1 MKKACEQ
8 LFSSAELNA
17 ACLKTQPG
25 SYTCRASHR
34 YLRGAETLPEMGAQS
49 GGTNA
54 LGTAPRS
61 LPVLPV
67 PPALR
72 QGWRRLRCSERCAV
86 THFPAVF
93 LHSDRGPSRTSI
105 TLQLAGFSIS
115 YCSTGRMR
123 LAFPHAHT
131 ARCDTHAHVKRTNP
145 RRGGMGTTT
154 RLPSHLQ
161 EFS

>member
-1 MKKACEQ
+1 MQKHSRRWGRRAGAPM
-8 LFSSAELNA
+8 LSA
-17 ACLKTQPG
+17 QPRAPCPC
-25 SYTCRASHR
+25 SRCRQPCGRA
-34 YLRGAETLPEMGAQS
+34 GAG
-49 GGTNA
+49 
-54 LGTAPRS
+54 
-61 LPVLPV
+61 
-67 PPALR
+67 
-72 QGWRRLRCSERCAV
+72 CSERCAV

-93 LHSDRGPSRTSI
+93 LHSDRGPSRTSR
-105 TLQLAGFSIS
+105 TSQLAGFSIS

-161 EFS
+161 EFSRRSSRAVGAPPGMAEGPSVAAGGRPPAASRRRLR